1 MNAAARAP
9 ELRVRQDFA
18 RLGSA
23 RAEMAWVNEKIA
35 GGLGK
40 PYLAITH
47 YSAPAVIY
55 RRKLEDE
62 AAMERRAAQEGC
74 DLLARRVGGGAVFAG
89 PWMLGVDL
97 LLPVDHPLVAGGHT
111 AAFRWFGDCWQA
123 ALRRLAVPTT
133 LADAAGIA
141 AHNAAAQ
148 AAGLDWACFAGL
160 SHGELLDRQ
169 GGKLVGLAQSRGPWG
184 VLLSAGLLLSETP
197 WERLEFIC
205 RGQYPEWS
213 EMRRQASAGLAS
225 LVHGITMERL
235 TGSLMP
241 SLEEDL
247 ATGWMESRSAIVT
260 EAA

>member
-1 MNAAARAP
+1 MNAVARAP
-9 ELRVRQDFA
+9 AVRAWKDFA

-23 RAEMAWVNEKIA
+23 RAEMAWVNERIA
-35 GGLGK
+35 GGLGG
-40 PYLAITH
+40 PQLAVTH
-47 YSAPAVIY
+47 YSTPAVIY

-74 DLLARRVGGGAVFAG
+74 DLLPRRVGGGVVFAG
-89 PWMLGVDL
+89 PWMLSVDL
-97 LLPVDHPLVAGGHT
+97 LLPVAHPLGATGHT

-133 LADAAGIA
+133 LADDTNIA

-148 AAGLDWACFAGL
+148 AAGLEWACFAGL
-160 SHGELLDRQ
+160 SHGELLDGM

-184 VLLSAGLLLSETP
+184 VLLSAGLLLSDTP

-213 EMRRQASAGLAS
+213 EMRLQASAGLAS
-225 LVHGITMERL
+225 LVPGITMERL
-235 TGSLMP
+235 TGSLLQ
-241 SLEEDL
+241 SLQQDL
-247 ATGWMESRSAIVT
+247 TAGWTESGSATVA

>member
-1 MNAAARAP
+1 MP
-9 ELRVRQDFA
+9 DFA

-23 RAEMAWVNEKIA
+23 RAEMAWVNERIA
-35 GGLGK
+35 GGLGG
-40 PYLAITH
+40 PHLAVTH

-55 RRKLEDE
+55 RRKLDDE

-74 DLLARRVGGGAVFAG
+74 DLLQRRVGGGVVFAG
-89 PWMLGVDL
+89 PWLLGVDL
-97 LLPVDHPLVAGGHT
+97 LLPADHPLGAGGHT
-111 AAFRWFGDCWQA
+111 AAFCWFGDCWQA
-123 ALRRLAVPTT
+123 ALGLLAVPTT

-148 AAGLDWACFAGL
+148 AAGLEWACFAGL
-160 SHGELLDRQ
+160 SHGELLDGL

-225 LVHGITMERL
+225 LVHGITMDRL
-235 TGSLMP
+235 TGSLLQ
-241 SLEEDL
+241 SLQPDL
-247 ATGWMESRSAIVT
+247 VAGWAESRSVAVA